1 MALINSSSN
10 FVAAPAD
17 FNRLLEAAPRV
28 PGTGALTNAVGWN
41 ANSRAQ
47 MIGGALTANTEL
59 ENTRL
64 DNATLK
70 KIEEMRAERDN
81 KSLALRALS
90 GMALSGAQS
99 RNRFAGDALSF
110 LTDEDQ
116 DPAAALQGV
125 NSFLGQVDT
134 LNSALGMTP
143 LGGNSLSFTHNVIKR
158 LNE

>member
-17 FNRLLEAAPRV
+17 FNRLLEASPRV
-28 PGTGALTNAVGWN
+28 PGTGALTNAVAWN

-47 MIGGALTANTEL
+47 MIGGALTANTQL
-59 ENTRL
+59 ENARL

-110 LTDEDQ
+110 LANE

-125 NSFLGQVDT
+125 NSFLGQVGT
-134 LNSALGMTP
+134 LNGALGMTP
-143 LGGNSLSFTHNVIKR
+143 LGGTSLSFTRNAIQQ
-158 LNE
+158 LDG

>member
-10 FVAAPAD
+10 FVAAPTD
-17 FNRLLEAAPRV
+17 FGSLLAAAPNV
-28 PGTGALTNAVGWN
+28 TEGGPLTSVAGWN

-47 MIGGALTANTEL
+47 MIGGALQANAEL
-59 ENTRL
+59 EKTRL

-90 GMALSGAQS
+90 GFAASGGQS

-110 LTDEDQ
+110 LADD
-116 DPAAALQGV
+116 DPALALQGV
-125 NSFLGQVDT
+125 NELMNKVQT

-143 LGGNSLSFTHNVIKR
+143 LGGTSYSFTHKAIQG
-158 LNE
+158 LEG